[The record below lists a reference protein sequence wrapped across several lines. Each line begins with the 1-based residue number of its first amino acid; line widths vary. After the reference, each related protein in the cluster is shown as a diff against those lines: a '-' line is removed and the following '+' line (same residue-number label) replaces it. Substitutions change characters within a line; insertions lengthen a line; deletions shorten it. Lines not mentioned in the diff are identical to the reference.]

1 MDVQNLENSVS
12 SPLFNETISGN
23 QKADAGKS
31 ISSTYYW
38 GHPPSPGRGINQDTL
53 PHFLPPDFLKLL
65 HTQRVSPPS
74 PAGEGGAEKL
84 PVDREGWGGLE
95 RPQGRAPSP
104 VSLEAGLE
112 EEGQS
117 ALHLKGQAPDLN
129 RRIQNTEFWGRKKKK
144 SKWKEEESFD
154 PG

>member
-1 MDVQNLENSVS
+1 M
-12 SPLFNETISGN
+12 SPLPALQEKGE
-23 QKADAGKS
+23 QKNCQW
-31 ISSTYYW
+31 TE
-38 GHPPSPGRGINQDTL
+38 R
-53 PHFLPPDFLKLL
+53 
-65 HTQRVSPPS
+65 
-74 PAGEGGAEKL
+74 AE
-84 PVDREGWGGLE
+84 EGW
-95 RPQGRAPSP
+95 RDPRGRAPSP